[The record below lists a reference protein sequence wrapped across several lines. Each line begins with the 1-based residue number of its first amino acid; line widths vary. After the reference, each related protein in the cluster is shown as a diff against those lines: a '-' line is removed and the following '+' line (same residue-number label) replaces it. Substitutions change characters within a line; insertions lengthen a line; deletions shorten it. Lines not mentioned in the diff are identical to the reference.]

1 MSSLLLHYALPL
13 LHSFFILSSPFL
25 AFRVM
30 YGPCQHWN
38 QWDAS
43 CFNLASEPSGSRSS
57 ASWKSDGAGLSL
69 PCLHSPP
76 NALPCCIDQHLAP
89 TGQGFADAY
98 TIWTPQRLSEFTS
111 CVFTL
116 SVFLSLPVITS
127 GDAAHIPHSQRNT
140 TNAVSSP
147 ELRHDDDLAETW
159 SSGWMDKQLRTDWKA
174 KAWLISHI
182 SHDSSSSP
190 TVSHHFPPFHHLPF
204 IATHH

>member
-1 MSSLLLHYALPL
+1 MYDIQFSCLPLSSICFQIDSCFPKTPLSLICSLFYSHLFFSHHFVYYFLSRMSSLLLHYPLPL
-13 LHSFFILSSPFL
+13 LHSFFILSSPFP

-98 TIWTPQRLSEFTS
+98 TIWTPRRISEFTS
-111 CVFTL
+111 CLFTL
-116 SVFLSLPVITS
+116 SVFLSLPV
-127 GDAAHIPHSQRNT
+127 T
-140 TNAVSSP
+140 T
-147 ELRHDDDLAETW
+147 
-159 SSGWMDKQLRTDWKA
+159 
-174 KAWLISHI
+174 
-182 SHDSSSSP
+182 
-190 TVSHHFPPFHHLPF
+190 
-204 IATHH
+204 